1 MLVGLSCDSLGA
13 CLDSLG
19 RSSAPLRLCWT
30 LLEVSCGSLRIPWPP
45 LGPSWAPLGLL
56 LGSPGPLWAPSWALL
71 GFSWA
76 SLGSLLGV
84 PRTSPKNDPLL
95 DASWLVFMGFWAPI
109 LDPILGPF
117 LDPVLDPFFDVF
129 FVVVLDPLQAQRPPK
144 EGPSEDQTHLQGTFL
159 LLFTRVLACRYFN
172 CFQAPWCPLAASWCQ
187 LGPVR
192 SRLNAILEPKRGP
205 KMASETIPF

>member
-30 LLEVSCGSLRIPWPP
+30 LLEVSCGSLGIPWPP

-56 LGSPGPLWAPSWALL
+56 LGSPGAVWAPSWALL
-71 GFSWA
+71 GLSWA

-109 LDPILGPF
+109 LVPFWVNFWIPFWIPF
-117 LDPVLDPFFDVF
+117 LMCFLWSSWTLFRPKGHPKRG
-129 FVVVLDPLQAQRPPK
+129 QAR
-144 EGPSEDQTHLQGTFL
+144 TRRTLQGPFL
-159 LLFTRVLACRYFN
+159 LLFAKVLACRSF
-172 CFQAPWCPLAASWCQ
+172 CGFQSSWCPLAASWCH
-187 LGPVR
+187 LGPFR
-192 SRLNAILEPKRGP
+192 SHLGPILDPKMGP
-205 KMASETIPF
+205 KMASETVPF

>member
-30 LLEVSCGSLRIPWPP
+30 LLEVSCGSLGIPWPP

-71 GFSWA
+71 GLSWA

-109 LDPILGPF
+109 LIPFWVPFWFILGS
-117 LDPVLDPFFDVF
+117 VLDIFVDVF
-129 FVVVLDPLQAQRPPK
+129 FVVVLDPLQAQRLPK
-144 EGPSEDQTHLQGTFL
+144 GGPKEDQTSLGGPFL
-159 LLFTRVLACRYFN
+159 LLFAKVLACRSFLF
-172 CFQAPWCPLAASWCQ
+172 FQAS
-187 LGPVR
+187 
-192 SRLNAILEPKRGP
+192 
-205 KMASETIPF
+205 